1 MVDVA
6 SQIDAVTRELRTTE
20 ADGAPA
26 RIQSLAQPFP
36 VGLDEAWEAMSTAQR
51 ISRWFLPVA
60 GDLRQGGNYEL
71 TGNASGSILECVA
84 PADGAAHYRVT
95 WEFGGAVSWLR
106 VRLTSEGEQRTRVEL
121 EHTAPLAAVPPEMW
135 DTYGPGATG
144 VGWDQALLGLA
155 LHLGVQDASVAPED
169 AEAWVVSEEGQAFTR
184 AAADRWAAAHVA
196 DGADEAVAARA
207 ADATFGF
214 YTGQPPGQ

>member
-26 RIQSLAQPFP
+26 RLQSLAQSFP

-155 LHLGVQDASVAPED
+155 LHLGVQDASVAHED
-169 AEAWVVSEEGQAFTR
+169 GETWVVSTEGQAFTLPADER
-184 AAADRWAAAHVA
+184 QAVAHITDVTPVDAGAHAADPSLQLH
-196 DGADEAVAARA
+196 
-207 ADATFGF
+207 
-214 YTGQPPGQ
+214 